1 MCLVGTKGSLGQRG
15 LPGDQGPDGDRGAT
29 GPQGPS
35 LNARKTFCLFSRFC

>member
-1 MCLVGTKGSLGQRG
+1 MYFVGTKGSLGQRG

-35 LNARKTFCLFSRFC
+35 LNARETPLFLDKI

>member
-1 MCLVGTKGSLGQRG
+1 MYFVGTKGSLGQRG

-35 LNARKTFCLFSRFC
+35 LNARKTTLFLDKF